1 MLLGIHP
8 VLWTRWRWGAAEE
21 KKKAREACKKREEGG
36 PLATGKRMDEQ
47 SELEIDA
54 RETQQ
59 KASGKKKKQG
69 RIIRH
74 PFFVIFL
81 ACRCSAWGGLGNAAN
96 ASLKPYLSLSVALL
110 CRARERTAQRSAG
123 ACFNVRTW

>member
-8 VLWTRWRWGAAEE
+8 VVTMDSVAVGCSRG
-21 KKKAREACKKREEGG
+21 KKKREREACKKREEGG

-59 KASGKKKKQG
+59 KASGKKNKAESSATHFLLSSSRVGAVRGEALGMLQM
-69 RIIRH
+69 RH
-74 PFFVIFL
+74 
-81 ACRCSAWGGLGNAAN
+81 
-96 ASLKPYLSLSVALL
+96 
-110 CRARERTAQRSAG
+110 
-123 ACFNVRTW
+123 